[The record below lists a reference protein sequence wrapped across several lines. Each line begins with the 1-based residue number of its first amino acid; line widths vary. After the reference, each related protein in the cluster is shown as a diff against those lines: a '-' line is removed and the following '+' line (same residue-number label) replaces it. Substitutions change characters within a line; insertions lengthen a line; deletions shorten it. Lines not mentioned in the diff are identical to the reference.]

1 MSPPPGNPDEGGVA
15 RGRTAHSAT
24 EHPRAA
30 GPDEPFCFAV
40 RVYYEDTDAAGVVYY
55 ANYLR
60 FMERARTEWL
70 SALGFE
76 LATLEREHGVAFAV
90 HHADIRYH
98 QPARLGDRLDVTV
111 AMTGHGR
118 ARLIAHQ
125 QVRRGADVLVDARV
139 TLACLDRVNWRPTR
153 IPAPLAARMEIP
165 V

>member
-1 MSPPPGNPDEGGVA
+1 MKVS
-15 RGRTAHSAT
+15 
-24 EHPRAA
+24 
-30 GPDEPFCFAV
+30 GPDGPFRFPV

-111 AMTGHGR
+111 VMTGHGR